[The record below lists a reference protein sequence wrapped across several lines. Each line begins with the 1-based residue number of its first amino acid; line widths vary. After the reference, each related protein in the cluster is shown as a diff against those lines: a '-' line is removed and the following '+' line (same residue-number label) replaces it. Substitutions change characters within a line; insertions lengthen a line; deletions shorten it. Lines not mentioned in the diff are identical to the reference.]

1 VLSSEVMSSQRVVTP
16 PLVRQLR
23 TRRKYP
29 TERGFSLVELMA
41 VVAIVGILAAL
52 GVATLSKR
60 ARESNVTNAIVVVKA
75 IGVAQ
80 EVYRAQNQVYLNVSS
95 VNTAW
100 YPSATIRANQRASF
114 WAAAANAETASWRR
128 LAPDVRQPVQFGF
141 LANAGLPGTAPSG
154 FLATDFAGK
163 VTLPTGAGSDA
174 EPWYL
179 IQARADADNDS
190 IPSGVVAVNWTPQIL
205 TFDDGE

>member
-1 VLSSEVMSSQRVVTP
+1 
-16 PLVRQLR
+16 
-23 TRRKYP
+23 
-29 TERGFSLVELMA
+29 MA

-52 GVATLSKR
+52 GIATLSKR

-95 VNTAW
+95 TNSAW

-114 WAAAANAETASWRR
+114 WAAASNAETVRWRR

-141 LANAGLPGTAPSG
+141 LANAGLPSSAPATAPSS
-154 FLATDFAGK
+154 FLATDFVGK

-190 IPSGVVAVNWTPQIL
+190 VPSGVVAVNWTPQIL
-205 TFDDGE
+205 TFNDGE